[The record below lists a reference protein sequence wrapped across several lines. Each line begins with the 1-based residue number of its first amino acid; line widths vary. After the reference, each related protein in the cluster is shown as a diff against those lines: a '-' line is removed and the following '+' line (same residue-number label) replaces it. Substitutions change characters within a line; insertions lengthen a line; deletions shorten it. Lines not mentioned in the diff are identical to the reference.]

1 MANNEIKTNAEIYR
15 EQRKERI
22 AKAAKKKTHAKR
34 DKAIGIIVKVI
45 CVLVALG
52 FVLAFTVNALTRV
65 FYVPQKLITAATY
78 GDQTLTFAE
87 YNYYYMSLYNQAC
100 NLSQQLDS
108 QYSGYGATYFNTA
121 ADPAEQN
128 YPGEDAPEGVKTW
141 ADYFKVMAPERGF
154 LMKTL
159 YNDAM
164 NNKDFKLTD
173 EQQKTMDDEIA
184 ELKKT
189 YEEQAASADVSVNV
203 YISKV
208 CGEGLT
214 EEKYLELVEID
225 FVSQY
230 YLEWYQENA
239 AKDATDKDLANYYEQ
254 NKDDME
260 IASIRYFPV
269 VYANAEDENNTSK
282 YTKAQ
287 AKARAEEFAS
297 KVTGEASFKELA
309 VEYAEKD
316 AKDMYKED
324 SNTIEKGLVK
334 SSLAQ
339 LSEDFANW
347 TFDSARKYGDINVF
361 EVESQ
366 SAYYIA
372 YIVSPAA
379 KDTSVG
385 SADVRHLLVKAE
397 TTDANG
403 KDLSDKEVE
412 ANFAA
417 AKVEAEKI
425 LAEWKKGKAT
435 EDSFAALVKE
445 KTDDAGSKET
455 GGLYTGINSESQ
467 YVTEFRDWAL
477 AAHKPGDT
485 DIVKT
490 TYGYHIMYFVKSEG
504 VKWQTDARDALAS
517 EKSTEYHDGIYKD
530 VQEKTEVANEKIVDF
545 FAERNEN
552 AITRNL
558 GL

>member
-297 KVTGEASFKELA
+297 KVTG
-309 VEYAEKD
+309 
-316 AKDMYKED
+316 
-324 SNTIEKGLVK
+324 
-334 SSLAQ
+334 
-339 LSEDFANW
+339 
-347 TFDSARKYGDINVF
+347 
-361 EVESQ
+361 
-366 SAYYIA
+366 
-372 YIVSPAA
+372 
-379 KDTSVG
+379 
-385 SADVRHLLVKAE
+385 
-397 TTDANG
+397 
-403 KDLSDKEVE
+403 
-412 ANFAA
+412 
-417 AKVEAEKI
+417 
-425 LAEWKKGKAT
+425 
-435 EDSFAALVKE
+435 
-445 KTDDAGSKET
+445 
-455 GGLYTGINSESQ
+455 
-467 YVTEFRDWAL
+467 
-477 AAHKPGDT
+477 
-485 DIVKT
+485 
-490 TYGYHIMYFVKSEG
+490 
-504 VKWQTDARDALAS
+504 
-517 EKSTEYHDGIYKD
+517 
-530 VQEKTEVANEKIVDF
+530 
-545 FAERNEN
+545 
-552 AITRNL
+552 
-558 GL
+558 